1 MPRPIL
7 IVHGGAGTIPEER
20 HAAAVEGCR
29 RAAQAGW
36 SILEAGGSALDA
48 VEAAVRTLEEDPT
61 FNAGRGSVRTRAGT
75 VEMDALIMEGTT
87 LRAGAVAA
95 VRRVCHPIVLARA
108 VMERTPHVLLVGPA
122 AEALA
127 GLLGLPMAD
136 DAELAA
142 PRDAVGGALLRAD
155 GPVDLREVLA
165 RALSEPMDTVGAA
178 AMDAVGR
185 LAAAVSTGG
194 MSNKWP
200 GRVGDSAPIGC
211 GADADDRSG
220 AAVAMGRGETLMRV
234 VIAKTACDFV
244 ALGLSTPGAVTAAI
258 RWLEERVDRQGRR
271 IAIDR
276 EGHIGIAHNMPHM
289 SWVWTAGHML
299 EAGIR
304 ASGERGAWSPASPE
318 PLELEAEPQGDPAE
332 DPGEARGLVGE
343 HIQLLPQDPGLIEI
357 GGPG

>member
-127 GLLGLPMAD
+127 ELLGLPMAD

-142 PRDAVGGALLRAD
+142 PRDAMGGALLRAD

-178 AMDAVGR
+178 AMDAAGR

-200 GRVGDSAPIGC
+200 GRVGDSALIGC
-211 GADADDRSG
+211 GAYADDHSG
-220 AAVAMGRGETLMRV
+220 AAVATGWGETLMRV
-234 VIAKTACDFV
+234 VIAKTACDFM
-244 ALGLSTPGAVTAAI
+244 ALGLS
-258 RWLEERVDRQGRR
+258 
-271 IAIDR
+271 
-276 EGHIGIAHNMPHM
+276 
-289 SWVWTAGHML
+289 
-299 EAGIR
+299 
-304 ASGERGAWSPASPE
+304 ASGAP
-318 PLELEAEPQGDPAE
+318 
-332 DPGEARGLVGE
+332 
-343 HIQLLPQDPGLIEI
+343 
-357 GGPG
+357 

>member
-122 AEALA
+122 AEGLA
-127 GLLGLPMAD
+127 ELLGLPMAD

-178 AMDAVGR
+178 AMDAAGR

-200 GRVGDSAPIGC
+200 GRVGDSALIGC
-211 GADADDRSG
+211 GAYADDHSG
-220 AAVAMGRGETLMRV
+220 AAVATGWGETLMRV
-234 VIAKTACDFV
+234 VIAKTACDFM
-244 ALGLSTPGAVTAAI
+244 ALGLSASGAVTAAI
-258 RWLEERVDRQGRR
+258 RLLEERVNGRGGL

-276 EGHIGIAHNMPHM
+276 EGRIGIAHNTPHM
-289 SWVWTAGHML
+289 SWAWTDGRVL

-304 ASGERGAWSPASPE
+304 APE
-318 PLELEAEPQGDPAE
+318 
-332 DPGEARGLVGE
+332 
-343 HIQLLPQDPGLIEI
+343 
-357 GGPG
+357 